1 MSIFTDKLE
10 MSRRIEEQ
18 EKTIALL
25 NSEIAARKKE
35 IVNLNSKLK
44 DTERQN
50 TDYKNRYVNTGLE
63 CEFCYTVLQENFSFC
78 PKCGKQINKSS
89 VPATEKSA
97 VSLFTVEDDLDGALI
112 VRYNGFSDK
121 KITIP
126 SSVNGKRVIG
136 VWNDVFKKCVD
147 LEEVIFEEGCQ
158 YIGKNAFAGCE
169 NLKKLRLPKS
179 LIEIGDSAFSG
190 CKSLSEAAIPPNVRV
205 VGSYAFGHCTN
216 LKKILL
222 PDSLQYISS
231 GMLSHTGISEI
242 NIPQSVLHIGYGSF
256 SDTPLKEI
264 ELPRNLYSINSFA
277 FDTPSLEKITIH
289 SNVKIMCRDIFR
301 KSAKP
306 LIQCAAGSKAHL
318 YARNYGL
325 PCIEIPA
332 QPPADIQIC
341 SNGIIIDMN
350 PLSTTGARLNELW
363 CYIGL
368 PKAASWSWERTGMLP
383 TVQIEKAMPAADAE
397 LLKNKLCAFLGNPK
411 DPAHIGPLGRVS
423 ELAVRQYWGES
434 EV

>member
-35 IVNLNSKLK
+35 IVNLNSKLR

-50 TDYKNRYVNTGLE
+50 ADYKNRYVNTGLE

-78 PKCGKQINKSS
+78 PKCGKKINKSS

-97 VSLFTVEDDLDGALI
+97 ASLFTAEDDLDGALI

-216 LKKILL
+216 LKKILF

-231 GMLSHTGISEI
+231 GMLNNTGISEI
-242 NIPQSVLHIGYGSF
+242 NLPQSVLHIGYGSF

-264 ELPRNLYSINSFA
+264 ELPRNLYSINSFE
-277 FDTPSLEKITIH
+277 FDTPSQENRTIH
-289 SNVKIMCRDIFR
+289 
-301 KSAKP
+301 
-306 LIQCAAGSKAHL
+306 
-318 YARNYGL
+318 
-325 PCIEIPA
+325 
-332 QPPADIQIC
+332 
-341 SNGIIIDMN
+341 
-350 PLSTTGARLNELW
+350 
-363 CYIGL
+363 
-368 PKAASWSWERTGMLP
+368 
-383 TVQIEKAMPAADAE
+383 
-397 LLKNKLCAFLGNPK
+397 
-411 DPAHIGPLGRVS
+411 
-423 ELAVRQYWGES
+423 
-434 EV
+434 